1 MLGLMQLIKKVKK
14 RTSSMGSGLT
24 LTNDELKE
32 IIKVIR
38 SLENRELW
46 KIYQSK
52 RRISQ
57 LS

>member
-38 SLENRELW
+38 SLENREL
-46 KIYQSK
+46 
-52 RRISQ
+52 
-57 LS
+57 